1 MLKIISGV
9 YKGQKIFMPPSIKT
23 RPTAH
28 LVREAVF
35 DMIQFQIPKS
45 IVLDL
50 FAGSGAYGI
59 ESISRGA
66 TKVIFNDIS
75 TNSIRT
81 IKKSLEKLKIRN
93 YDLFSQDFKALLSS
107 KRGAKFDII
116 FLDPPYKK
124 IQYYNESLKLIQQ
137 YKLLNNLGYIILEK
151 NINIKIEIPKEFVV
165 SKEKNY
171 GSKNIWIINN
181 I

>member
-1 MLKIISGV
+1 MLKIISGI
-9 YKGQKIFMPPSIKT
+9 YKGQKIFLPSSTKT
-23 RPTAH
+23 RPTTH

-35 DMIQFQIPKS
+35 DMIQFEIPKS

-66 TKVIFNDIS
+66 TKVIFNDTS
-75 TNSIRT
+75 SDARRT

-93 YDLFSQDFKALLSS
+93 YDLFSLDFKSLLAS
-107 KRGAKFDII
+107 KKGAKFDII
-116 FLDPPYKK
+116 FLDPPYRKSE
-124 IQYYNESLKLIQQ
+124 YYNEALKLIKQ
-137 YKLLNNLGYIILEK
+137 YNLLSNLGHIILEK
-151 NINIKIEIPKEFVV
+151 NNDIDIEIPKKFIV
-165 SKEKNY
+165 SKEKKY
-171 GSKNIWIINN
+171 GSKSILIINN